1 MKISDMTKEQLHEAL
16 DNAVFNMISFE
27 DRLDMLT
34 ALKKIE
40 DEEAETPEK

>member
-1 MKISDMTKEQLHEAL
+1 MKISDMTKEQLREAL

-27 DRLDMLT
+27 DRLEMLM

-40 DEEAETPEK
+40 DEETDV